1 MKKKGSAG
9 ITIITIFCSLF
20 IIAIFLYFLWENNK
34 LRKENVF
41 LNQKCEELNKQIES
55 FKQNLTN
62 QQSVPQE
69 YLDYITSLEKEV
81 DELRE
86 KLKQQNVKRID
97 EKEVNK
103 MLTELK
109 DKEKL
114 ITDKEK
120 LLSAKEELLKKKEKE
135 LELKEKELKD
145 YEDKVKK
152 LLE

>member
-1 MKKKGSAG
+1 MKKKGSDV

-55 FKQNLTN
+55 LKQNLTN

-69 YLDYITSLEKEV
+69 YLDYIASLEKEV

-103 MLTELK
+103 LLAELK

>member
-1 MKKKGSAG
+1 MKKKGSAV

-20 IIAIFLYFLWENNK
+20 IIAIFLYFLWVNNK

-55 FKQNLTN
+55 LKQNLTN

-69 YLDYITSLEKEV
+69 YLDYIASLEKEV

-103 MLTELK
+103 LLAELK

>member
-1 MKKKGSAG
+1 MKKKGSTV

-34 LRKENVF
+34 LRKENIF
-41 LNQKCEELNKQIES
+41 LNQKCEKLNKQIES
-55 FKQNLTN
+55 LKQNLTN

-69 YLDYITSLEKEV
+69 YLDYIASLEKEV

-86 KLKQQNVKRID
+86 KLKQQNVKRMD

-103 MLTELK
+103 LLTELK

>member
-1 MKKKGSAG
+1 MKKKGSAV

-55 FKQNLTN
+55 LKQNLTN

-69 YLDYITSLEKEV
+69 YLDYIASLEKEV

-103 MLTELK
+103 LLTELK

>member
-1 MKKKGSAG
+1 MKKKGSAV

-69 YLDYITSLEKEV
+69 YLDYIASLEKEV

-103 MLTELK
+103 LLTELK